1 MLNKSILPLVAAV
14 LISSSI
20 AGSGEVLADDGT
32 FPAARHKSLIA
43 QTVSGNIGRYLILRS
58 EMNVTDEQRA
68 QIREIISEHKDEIA
82 DVVRSLR
89 TARKA
94 LRSAVT
100 ADLPNEAT
108 IRAAAE
114 GLSASIGDAAVLAS
128 RVRRQVRQVLTE
140 DQQELVQDFLEGT
153 EKSRDN
159 LIHQIFGG

>member
-1 MLNKSILPLVAAV
+1 MLHKSILPLVVAV

-32 FPAARHKSLIA
+32 CPAAQHKSLIA
-43 QTVSGNIGRYLILRS
+43 QTISGDIGRYLILRS

-108 IRAAAE
+108 IRTAAE
-114 GLSASIGDAAVLAS
+114 DLSTSIGDAAVLAS

-140 DQQELVQDFLEGT
+140 NQQELVQGFLEGM

-159 LIHQIFGG
+159 LFHQILGG